1 MGVVI
6 GRRRGL
12 DPRAPRPFGVST
24 TGSKGSAEGVLDARS
39 RDQAAMPRAPL
50 RPVYHL
56 MNRVS
61 LLLLVT
67 YHLMNRL

>member
-24 TGSKGSAEGVLDARS
+24 TGSKGSAEVVLDARYHGES
-39 RDQAAMPRAPL
+39 ARIHALL
-50 RPVYHL
+50 RTVHLKIYRLSLLLHRVYHL
-56 MNRVS
+56 MNR
-61 LLLLVT
+61 L
-67 YHLMNRL
+67 